1 MAEQKSIFKKLF
13 AEPEDG
19 RVRFPITQIIFGPYM
34 LLINKFKAFAYI
46 GTLYALIL
54 SIIYLMG
61 GQSLFCSLGTI
72 SAGFCSQSLTLAIV
86 VRIIILALIAVYCVR
101 YYQAVW
107 QNAPLNLAFLFKP
120 QKNDLLSVGAIIAFL
135 LLNGIALLSGYLLY
149 ARVPNPDWRIELTY
163 FGIVASGFLVPFVL
177 LRFYLIL
184 AYIWGGEK
192 MLSIAYIWKICGGN
206 NLRILCGI
214 ALWFFVWVFGISAI
228 ASNFA
233 EYARGGSIYAIF
245 FGEYVFNFVML
256 IMISCF
262 VNFCGIQKFFIE
274 RKINEKT
281 ENN

>member
-61 GQSLFCSLGTI
+61 GQSLFCSLGAI
-72 SAGFCSQSLTLAIV
+72 SAGFCGQSLTLAIV

-120 QKNDLLSVGAIIAFL
+120 QKNDLLSLGAIIAFL

-163 FGIVASGFLVPFVL
+163 FGVVASGFLVPFVL

-192 MLSIAYIWKICGGN
+192 ILSIAYIWKICGGN

-262 VNFCGIQKFFIE
+262 VNFCGIQKFLTE